1 MQWLRNGNKITSLI
15 CFSSVRRE
23 TANGKRPFGPPP
35 KQQPLFRFTFHTW
48 ANREVIS
55 YAILTI
61 CLTLLLGTAEVAAQ
75 QWPPPAEVRVFDTPN
90 DAGGS
95 ITLTWRRSD
104 SVPPGAVYLISIAE
118 SPDGPFYPAAEISAA
133 GNLMSHEPATF
144 GHKRENEN
152 HHFAHVRGYK
162 APAEEPKQV
171 SLENKKPYYFRI
183 NVQVAEEIT
192 EGTAVVQAEAHGNLF
207 NWAKLN
213 NLTLGIIFSIIILVY
228 IGLARRRDL
237 YIRRIAGLEAL
248 DEALGRATEMG
259 KPVLFAHG
267 LHSMDSVSTIAAVN
281 ILSRVARRTAEY
293 DTALRVANTDPVV
306 MAVSQEVVKEAYL
319 DAGRPDAFNPD
330 STFLAATEQFSY
342 AAAVAGMMVR
352 ERPATNI
359 MMGYFYAE
367 SLLLAETG
375 ATIGAIQI
383 AGTDSYTQLP
393 FFVTTCDYT
402 LMGEELY
409 AASAYLAREPKL
421 LGSLKGQDIGKGI
434 LILVLLLGTLLAT
447 VGSPFLTHIFTAY

>member
-1 MQWLRNGNKITSLI
+1 MK
-15 CFSSVRRE
+15 
-23 TANGKRPFGPPP
+23 
-35 KQQPLFRFTFHTW
+35 
-48 ANREVIS
+48 
-55 YAILTI
+55 Y
-61 CLTLLLGTAEVAAQ
+61 LTLSLALLVGTVEAAAQ
-75 QWPPPAEVRVFDTPN
+75 QVSSPAEVRAFDTPN
-90 DAGGS
+90 DAGKS
-95 ITLTWRRSD
+95 ITLTWPRSG
-104 SVPPGAVYLISIAE
+104 SAPPGTVYRILVAE
-118 SPDGPFYPAAEISAA
+118 SREGLFYPAAEVDAA
-133 GNLMSHEPATF
+133 GNLMSDDPATF
-144 GHKRENEN
+144 GHKAENSN
-152 HHFAHVRGYK
+152 YHFVHFGGYTI
-162 APAEEPKQV
+162 PGEEPRKV
-171 SLENKKPYYFRI
+171 SLKDKKSYYARI
-183 NVQVAEEIT
+183 DVQIAEAVAE
-192 EGTAVVQAEAHGNLF
+192 GTTVVQAQAYGNLF

-213 NLTLGIIFSIIILVY
+213 NFILGTVFSIIILVY
-228 IGLARRRDL
+228 IALARRRDL

-267 LHSMDSVSTIAAVN
+267 LAGMDSVSTIAAVN
-281 ILSRVARRTAEY
+281 ILGQVAHRTAEY
-293 DTALRVANTDPVV
+293 DTVLRVANYDPVV

-330 STFLAATEQFSY
+330 SVFLAATDQFSY
-342 AAAVAGMMVR
+342 AAAVEGMMVR

-375 ATIGAIQI
+375 ASIGAIQI

-421 LGSLKGQDIGKGI
+421 LGSLKGQDVGKTI
-434 LILVLLLGTLLAT
+434 LLFVLIVGTLAAT
-447 VGSPFLTHIFTAY
+447 FGYPILTYMFTPS